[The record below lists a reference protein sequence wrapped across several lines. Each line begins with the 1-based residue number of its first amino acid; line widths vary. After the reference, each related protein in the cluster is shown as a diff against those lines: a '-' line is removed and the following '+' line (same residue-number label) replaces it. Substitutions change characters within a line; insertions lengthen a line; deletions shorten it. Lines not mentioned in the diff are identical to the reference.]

1 MIIVFKIVHVTDDIL
16 KALSSNNREESK
28 KQLANLKE
36 HESIVTQYKDLIQEQ
51 VGSSFGTN
59 LDKHFSISRFEYA

>member
-1 MIIVFKIVHVTDDIL
+1 MHNVIFSVNFVSDDIL
-16 KALSSNNREESK
+16 KALSSNNREDSK

-51 VGSSFGTN
+51 V
-59 LDKHFSISRFEYA
+59 SRTQ